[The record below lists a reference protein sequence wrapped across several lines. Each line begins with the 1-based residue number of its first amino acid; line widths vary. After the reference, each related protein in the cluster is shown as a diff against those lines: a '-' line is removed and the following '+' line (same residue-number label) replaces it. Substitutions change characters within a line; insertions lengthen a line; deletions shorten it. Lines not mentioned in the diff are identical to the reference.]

1 LATFRTSSA
10 AKAALRLLSAF
21 DPKASHPD
29 GSTVAATVAF
39 AVAAAAVVAVGLE
52 SLVSLSTRP
61 SRFA

>member
-1 LATFRTSSA
+1 
-10 AKAALRLLSAF
+10 LRLLSAF